1 MCYDAGTSERRQTVD
16 EASQARRR
24 PTDTEWRES
33 LAEAG
38 RHTED
43 HRRQLARAY
52 GAEWLAG
59 VDELPP
65 PFRRVAIAAGLACL
79 DDWSEAYWLAVPG
92 NADSALGTEP
102 PLPGAPYADAANLFA
117 QAQLVLKER
126 RLWPWLLTPGE

>member
-1 MCYDAGTSERRQTVD
+1 ME

-24 PTDTEWRES
+24 PTDAEWREA

-52 GAEWLAG
+52 GQDWLAR
-59 VDELPP
+59 VDRLPAP
-65 PFRRVAIAAGLACL
+65 VRRVAIAAGLARL
-79 DDWSEAYWLAVPG
+79 DDWSEEYWLRAPG

-102 PLPGAPYADAANLFA
+102 PLPDAPYADAANLFA

>member
-1 MCYDAGTSERRQTVD
+1 VD

-24 PTDTEWRES
+24 PTDAEWREA
-33 LAEAG
+33 LADEG

-52 GAEWLAG
+52 GAEWLAR
-59 VDELPP
+59 VDDLPP
-65 PFRRVAIAAGLACL
+65 LFQRVAIAAGLARL
-79 DDWSEAYWLAVPG
+79 DDWSEAYWLEAPG

-102 PLPGAPYADAANLFA
+102 PLPDAPYADAANLFA

-126 RLWPWLLTPGE
+126 RLWPWLLTPRE

>member
-1 MCYDAGTSERRQTVD
+1 MD

-24 PTDTEWRES
+24 PTDAEWRES

-43 HRRQLARAY
+43 HRYQLAQAY
-52 GAEWLAG
+52 GAEWLARL
-59 VDELPP
+59 DELPAP
-65 PFRRVAIAAGLACL
+65 IRRVAIAAGLARL
-79 DDWSEAYWLAVPG
+79 DDWSEAYWLEAPG

-102 PLPGAPYADAANLFA
+102 PLLDAPYADAANLFA